1 MRFSN
6 DEMMRSEAPAPAID
20 EPRAWEI
27 LRGLSDRARAGRP
40 LTKPSGLHISPSGE
54 LELVARELGCLW
66 VDPVAE
72 PCFGSQRALPAGVE
86 RLLSLYLPLCLGE
99 DATSLLIA
107 HVGQSLDGQI
117 ATASGASR
125 YVTGHDNL
133 VHLHRLRA
141 LTDAV
146 IVGASTVECDDPQL
160 TTRLATGSNP
170 TRVVID
176 PHLRVSKERRVFVDA
191 CAPTWVVCAKGAA
204 NGGLPSGV
212 SLIEIAE
219 TEGRLDPR
227 AIVNE
232 LAERGLRRLFVEG
245 GGVTV
250 SRFLSARVASR
261 LHVAI
266 SPIILGSGRPG
277 LALPPIDRIEDAM
290 RPRSRRFELGEDVL
304 FDCILER
311 EAKA

>member
-1 MRFSN
+1 
-6 DEMMRSEAPAPAID
+6 
-20 EPRAWEI
+20 
-27 LRGLSDRARAGRP
+27 
-40 LTKPSGLHISPSGE
+40 
-54 LELVARELGCLW
+54 
-66 VDPVAE
+66 
-72 PCFGSQRALPAGVE
+72 VE

-99 DATSLLIA
+99 DATSLVIA

-176 PHLRVSKERRVFVDA
+176 PHLRVSKTRRVFVDA

-204 NGGLPSGV
+204 TEGLPSGV
-212 SLIEIAE
+212 TLIEIAE
-219 TEGRLDPR
+219 TDGRLDPR
-227 AIVNE
+227 AIVGE
-232 LAERGLRRLFVEG
+232 LADRGLRRLFVEG

-266 SPIILGSGRPG
+266 SPIILGLGRPG
-277 LALPPIDRIEDAM
+277 LALPPIDRIDEAL